1 MRTIRV
7 RGDARERSYR
17 ISGPMERP
25 VQSLHVR
32 PVGLRQARR
41 SGHESEVHALLRPL
55 RKSSEQGPNR
65 RLIDCRR
72 LSARRV
78 IGYSPAF
85 ALSLCF
91 ASGDLRT
98 LIDLH
103 PRVEHMLLVES
114 HSQSS
119 ERDRLGFGKAM
130 PAPLARAQTAG
141 RSRRSQTVLPPPERQ
156 SKPNSVPSA
165 PPPLLTPVRVRPR
178 LARVTGRREGS
189 FRVVHARD
197 DHGAGTGWRRIPP

>member
-1 MRTIRV
+1 
-7 RGDARERSYR
+7 
-17 ISGPMERP
+17 MERP

-103 PRVEHMLLVES
+103 PRVEHMLLVELTRNP
-114 HSQSS
+114 QSEIAWVS
-119 ERDRLGFGKAM
+119 GKRCRRRWHVHKQQDDPDDRKQSCRHQSDNPNPIRCLQ
-130 PAPLARAQTAG
+130 P
-141 RSRRSQTVLPPPERQ
+141 RRRC
-156 SKPNSVPSA
+156 
-165 PPPLLTPVRVRPR
+165 
-178 LARVTGRREGS
+178 
-189 FRVVHARD
+189 
-197 DHGAGTGWRRIPP
+197 